1 MRFPSF
7 FPNLKVK
14 SNRFQIFYFLPFL
27 ETADHEN
34 TMMRKAKNIIKS
46 KVNKIPLHLLLKDED
61 FIESVFFRF
70 ALMDFPLRAGNVYSF
85 IAITTNIIIISCI
98 AEDLDVYR
106 GYQASRKAKSLLEN
120 LASRRPGKKAEKRRP
135 QNIKTRRQ
143 LQKLLKSVS

>member
-85 IAITTNIIIISCI
+85 IAS
-98 AEDLDVYR
+98 
-106 GYQASRKAKSLLEN
+106 
-120 LASRRPGKKAEKRRP
+120 
-135 QNIKTRRQ
+135 
-143 LQKLLKSVS
+143 

>member
-1 MRFPSF
+1 
-7 FPNLKVK
+7 
-14 SNRFQIFYFLPFL
+14 
-27 ETADHEN
+27 
-34 TMMRKAKNIIKS
+34 MMRKAKNIIKS
-46 KVNKIPLHLLLKDED
+46 KVNKIPLQLLLKDED

-85 IAITTNIIIISCI
+85 IAFTTNIIITISCI

-106 GYQASRKAKSLLEN
+106 GYQASRKAKSLLEK
-120 LASRRPGKKAEKRRP
+120 LASRRLGKSAEQRRP